1 MRSCFRVLVSGMA
14 AVAAMVVA
22 GSASATA
29 TLGGGGAWPTAG
41 HDIGNTRNAAGEYLI
56 GPGNASRLTTG
67 WQITTAGDVETTPA
81 VAGGVVY
88 FPDSGGKLWAVSA
101 TSGAVLWSQDVSG
114 YIGISK
120 SVSRTSPAVYGD
132 ELILGDTSP
141 AGHGTYEFAVDRRS
155 GRLLWRTQVST
166 HPAAKMTSAAVVYH
180 GIAYVGVSS
189 QEEVLASH
197 PSYQCCTF
205 RGSVVALDAATG
217 RLLWQ
222 TYTVP
227 AGYSGG
233 AVWGSTPA
241 VDPADGLLY
250 VGTGNNYSV
259 PAGVCTAPGQTGC
272 TLPAA
277 DDHDDSVLALD
288 MATGAVRWYK
298 NTLTSDVAISICGA
312 RPGLACGPDF
322 DFGSGPNLIRLPSGR
337 SLVGIGQKSG
347 EYWALDPRTGAVVWQ
362 TLVGPGGTVGG
373 IQWGSATDG
382 THIYAAVS
390 DYDAVPY
397 QITSASGVRS
407 TVIGGSWAELNA
419 ATGRILWQTA
429 DPQHAADLGYVSIG
443 NGLVYAGSTADAG
456 NDMYVLDAATGR
468 ILWSFDS
475 GGPVSAGAA
484 IAGGMVFWGSG
495 EFWATRCPGGTG
507 PLQACVGSNDKIYA
521 FRLGI
526 PGKAFANRS
535 RTVAAVASAGVSQIR

>member
-1 MRSCFRVLVSGMA
+1 MRRWRTRNCSRILLAGMA
-14 AVAAMVVA
+14 AVAAVILA
-22 GSASATA
+22 GSVSATA
-29 TLGGGGAWPTAG
+29 TVGSGGTWPTAG
-41 HDIGNTRNAAGEYLI
+41 HDIGNTRDATGEHLI
-56 GPGNASRLTTG
+56 GPRNASRLSTAWQLTT
-67 WQITTAGDVETTPA
+67 TGDVETTPA

-101 TSGAVLWSQDVSG
+101 ASGAVLWSQEVST
-114 YIGISK
+114 YTGISG
-120 SVSRTSPAVYGD
+120 SVARTSPAVYGD
-132 ELILGDTSP
+132 ELILGDTSA
-141 AGHGTYEFAVDRRS
+141 AGHGAYVFAVDRRS
-155 GRLLWRTQVST
+155 GHPLWRTQVSA
-166 HPAAKMTSAAVVYH
+166 HPAAKMTGAAVVYH
-180 GIAYVGVSS
+180 GVAYVGVSS
-189 QEEVLASH
+189 QEEILGSE
-197 PSYQCCTF
+197 PGYQCCTF

-227 AGYSGG
+227 VGYSGG

-259 PAGVCTAPGQTGC
+259 PAGVCTAPEQTGC

-288 MATGAVRWYK
+288 LATGAVRWYK
-298 NTLTSDVAISICGA
+298 STLTSDVAISICGA
-312 RPGLACGPDF
+312 RPSLLCGPDF

-382 THIYAAVS
+382 THVYAAVA
-390 DYDAVPY
+390 DWDGVPY
-397 QITSASGVRS
+397 QIVSASGARS
-407 TVIGGSWAELNA
+407 TVIGGSWAELDA
-419 ATGRILWQTA
+419 ATGKIVWQTA

-443 NGLVYAGSTADAG
+443 NGLVYAGSSADVGA
-456 NDMYVLDAATGR
+456 DMYVLDAATGR
-468 ILWSFDS
+468 ILWSFGS

-495 EFWATRCPGGTG
+495 EFWATDCPGGGG
-507 PLQACVGSNDKIYA
+507 PLLACAGSNDKMYA
-521 FRLGI
+521 FRLGVL
-526 PGKAFANRS
+526 GHRGA
-535 RTVAAVASAGVSQIR
+535 

>member
-1 MRSCFRVLVSGMA
+1 MRRWLMRSRYRVLLPGLAAAA
-14 AVAAMVVA
+14 AVVLA
-22 GSASATA
+22 GSVSAAA
-29 TLGGGGAWPTAG
+29 TLGNEGAWPTAG
-41 HDIGNTRNAAGEYLI
+41 RDIGNTRDATGEHLI
-56 GPGNASRLTTG
+56 GPGNASRLTTA
-67 WQITTAGDVETTPA
+67 WQITTAGDVDTTPA
-81 VAGGVVY
+81 VADGVVY

-101 TSGAVLWSQDVSG
+101 ASGTVLWSQQVSS
-114 YIGISK
+114 YTGISK
-120 SVSRTSPAVYGD
+120 SVFRTSPAVYGN

-141 AGHGTYEFAVDRRS
+141 AGHGAYEFGVDRGS
-155 GRLLWRTQVST
+155 GQLLWRTEVSA
-166 HPAAKMTSAAVVYH
+166 HPAAKMTGAAVVYH
-180 GIAYVGVSS
+180 GVAYVGVSS
-189 QEEVLASH
+189 QEEVLGSE
-197 PSYQCCTF
+197 PGYQCCTF

-272 TLPAA
+272 KLPVA

-298 NTLTSDVAISICGA
+298 STLTSDVAISICGV
-312 RPGLACGPDF
+312 RPSMTCGPDF

-347 EYWALDPRTGAVVWQ
+347 EYFALDPRTGAVVWQ
-362 TLVGPGGTVGG
+362 RLVGPGSNFGG
-373 IQWGSATDG
+373 IMWGSATDG
-382 THIYAAVS
+382 KHIYAAIS
-390 DYDAVPY
+390 DYNGAPY

-407 TVIGGSWAELNA
+407 TVIGGSWAELDA
-419 ATGRILWQTA
+419 ATGKILWQTA
-429 DPQHAADLGYVSIG
+429 DPQHAADMGYVSIG
-443 NGLVYAGSTADAG
+443 NGLVYAGSTADTG
-456 NDMYVLDAATGR
+456 DDMYVLDAATGR
-468 ILWSFDS
+468 VLWSFNS

-484 IAGGMVFWGSG
+484 IVGGMVFWGSG
-495 EFWATRCPGGTG
+495 EVWASQCPGGAG
-507 PLQACVGSNDKIYA
+507 PLRDCAGSNDKIYA
-521 FRLGI
+521 FRLGS
-526 PGKAFANRS
+526 PA
-535 RTVAAVASAGVSQIR
+535 

>member
-1 MRSCFRVLVSGMA
+1 MVRWRTRSWPRVLVPGA
-14 AVAAMVVA
+14 VAVAAVVLA
-22 GSASATA
+22 GSASAA
-29 TLGGGGAWPTAG
+29 ALGGGGAWPTAG
-41 HDIGNTRNAAGEYLI
+41 HDIGNTRDATGEHLI
-56 GPGNASRLTTG
+56 GPGNASRLTTA
-67 WQITTAGDVETTPA
+67 WQITTAGNVETTPA

-101 TSGAVLWSQDVSG
+101 ASGAVLWSQEVSS
-114 YIGISK
+114 YTGIPK
-120 SVSRTSPAVYGD
+120 SLSRTSPAVYRN

-141 AGHGTYEFAVDRRS
+141 PGHGTYEFAVDRRS
-155 GRLLWRTQVST
+155 GQLLWRTQVAT
-166 HPAAKMTSAAVVYH
+166 HPAAKMTSAAAIYH
-180 GIAYVGVSS
+180 GVVYVGVSS
-189 QEEVLASH
+189 QEEVVGSQ
-197 PSYQCCTF
+197 PGYQCCTF

-259 PAGVCTAPGQTGC
+259 PAGVCAAPDQTGC

-277 DDHDDSVLALD
+277 DDHADSVLALD
-288 MATGAVRWYK
+288 MATGAVRWNK
-298 NTLTSDVAISICGA
+298 STLTSDVAISICGL
-312 RPGLACGPDF
+312 RPSMTCGPDF
-322 DFGSGPNLIRLPSGR
+322 DFGSGPNLIRLRSGR

-347 EYWALDPRTGAVVWQ
+347 EYFALDPRTGAVLWQ
-362 TLVGPGGTVGG
+362 RLVGPGSNFGG

-382 THIYAAVS
+382 THIYAAIS
-390 DYDAVPY
+390 DYDGAPY
-397 QITSASGVRS
+397 QITAASGVRS
-407 TVIGGSWAELNA
+407 TIIGGSWAELDA
-419 ATGRILWQTA
+419 ATGTILWQTA
-429 DPQHAADLGYVSIG
+429 DPQHAADMGYVSIG
-443 NGLVYAGSTADAG
+443 NGLVYAGSTADVG
-456 NDMYVLDAATGR
+456 DDMYVLDAASGR
-468 ILWSFDS
+468 ILWMFGS

-495 EFWATRCPGGTG
+495 ELWASQCPGGAG
-507 PLQACVGSNDKIYA
+507 PLRVCAGSNDKIYA

-526 PGKAFANRS
+526 PGILRIP
-535 RTVAAVASAGVSQIR
+535 GIPG